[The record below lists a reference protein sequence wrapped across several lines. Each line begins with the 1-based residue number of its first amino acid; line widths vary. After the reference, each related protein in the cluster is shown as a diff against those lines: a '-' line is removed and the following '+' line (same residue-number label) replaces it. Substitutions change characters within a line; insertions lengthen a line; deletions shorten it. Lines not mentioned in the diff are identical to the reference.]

1 MERHVDSTKRN
12 SNKSTFKDNRLGLG
26 LGLLDAFKDDCHQM
40 RLDILQGHA
49 LHKSGDVNVLS
60 LQVVEKVCKT
70 VDCTEL
76 EIKKSQK
83 IDDDLLGA

>member
-12 SNKSTFKDNRLGLG
+12 SSKSTFKDNWLGLG

-49 LHKSGDVNVLS
+49 LHKSRDVNVLG

-76 EIKKSQK
+76 EIKKSENR
-83 IDDDLLGA
+83 